1 MQPIAK
7 AVSYIF
13 HPVFVILYVLL
24 ILMQV
29 NPYLFSF
36 EDSKVQGLII
46 INVFITTIIFPLVS
60 VAMLK
65 LLGFIQTVHMHDRME
80 RVGPMIITGIFYI
93 WLYLNIKN
101 NDLVPDAFTY
111 FVLGCT
117 IALFLAFFI
126 NIFSKV
132 SLHAVGV
139 GGLVAAVAVM
149 YASFSYTTF
158 SIASLTIAMRLV
170 VLLAVIIAGL
180 VCTARLL
187 LGAHKPED
195 VYGGLTIGIAS
206 QLLAYA
212 IVF

>member
-1 MQPIAK
+1 
-7 AVSYIF
+7 
-13 HPVFVILYVLL
+13 
-24 ILMQV
+24 MQV

-65 LLGFIQTVHMHDRME
+65 LLGFIQSVHMEDRME

-101 NDLVPDAFTY
+101 NDLVPDAFSY

-132 SLHAVGV
+132 SLHAVGI
-139 GGLVAAVAVM
+139 GGFVAAIAVM

-158 SIASLTIAMRLV
+158 SVASWTIAMRMLV
-170 VLLAVIIAGL
+170 VLAIVAAGM
-180 VCTARLL
+180 VCTSRLL
-187 LGAHKPED
+187 LGAHRAED
-195 VYGGLTIGIAS
+195 VYGGLTIGVTS